1 MAKVKQ
7 LYFSSAAADGT
18 GSTEE
23 IIMVPSN
30 GVSHYEVVSTT
41 ELDVWFK
48 SGVSQETNTGDGD
61 LHVDHSKVRL
71 TVTAGSGNMKSVLKS
86 IANLIADPYGDALV
100 VIYDGENSLTCNSL
114 ITGAAITVIDAS

>member
-30 GVSHYEVVSTT
+30 NVSHYEVVSTT

-48 SGVSQETNTGDGD
+48 QDVIQESNTDAAGVDS
-61 LHVDHSKVRL
+61 SKVRL